1 MEGTL
6 SMAKRRWTIKP
17 RFMLLMSL
25 GVVVGFAL
33 VYAGG
38 QRYARQQDEVIAQL
52 ELKRQQMVEQ
62 NNELQRKIEFAK
74 TDEYVER
81 IAREELGLLKP
92 GEVRY
97 VTDQ

>member
-1 MEGTL
+1 M
-6 SMAKRRWTIKP
+6 
-17 RFMLLMSL
+17 
-25 GVVVGFAL
+25 VVGFAL

-74 TDEYVER
+74 TE
-81 IAREELGLLKP
+81 
-92 GEVRY
+92 
-97 VTDQ
+97 

>member
-1 MEGTL
+1 
-6 SMAKRRWTIKP
+6 MARRRWTIKP

-25 GVVVGFAL
+25 GVVVCFAL
-33 VYAGG
+33 IYAGG
-38 QRYARQQDEVIAQL
+38 QRYARQQDEMIAQL
-52 ELKRQQMVEQ
+52 ELERQQMIDR
-62 NNELQRKIEFAK
+62 NNELVRKIEFAK

-97 VTDQ
+97 VTGQ